1 MAQRHIAVLLL
12 TILLVP
18 LAGAYCDTQAAEREV
33 RALCNQTNASTVPAP
48 GTGEV
53 LLNGTSVEEVDC
65 SRLDRYTDYTDCGLS
80 TTTGP
85 WPMAAAGVALLLVI
99 PGILTRRAYRQ
110 EQDIAYPLT
119 LVLAALLP
127 GTAMALTLNGATQ
140 YPVFLLPAL
149 LVALGLPIAAG
160 MMAVRR
166 SGQRR
171 RTLLMTLSAMALSI
185 TIGVLGTLQ
194 YTTIV

>member
-33 RALCNQTNASTVPAP
+33 HALCNQTNASTVPAP
-48 GTGEV
+48 GTGEA

-65 SRLDRYTDYTDCGLS
+65 SRLDRDGADPQRSYTVPGLPPPRA
-80 TTTGP
+80 TGSP
-85 WPMAAAGVALLLVI
+85 
-99 PGILTRRAYRQ
+99 
-110 EQDIAYPLT
+110 
-119 LVLAALLP
+119 
-127 GTAMALTLNGATQ
+127 
-140 YPVFLLPAL
+140 
-149 LVALGLPIAAG
+149 GLPIAAG